1 MAARQLGRL
10 ASRCVEVNGRALHY
24 RCGAEPLPSGAPVV
38 VLVHGLSISSRYEA
52 PSARRLALSCRVLAP
67 DLPGFG
73 RSADPPTIPGIAA
86 LADALAGW
94 LDALGIGR
102 ATLVGNSLG
111 ANLVFD
117 LAARRPDLVE
127 RVVVSGLFV
136 DPRGRSVWTQLKR
149 ALRDAPLEPASLLAL
164 HVGDF
169 LSAGPRRVLA
179 TLRASLRDD
188 LTAKLPRVQA
198 PTLVVRGERDP
209 LAPRWWSKE
218 VAERL
223 PDARYVEVPGAAHT
237 VNYNSPDA
245 FADLIL
251 SFLAAELA
259 APSLAPEP
267 AAPSPPRSEPKRVL
281 V

>member
-1 MAARQLGRL
+1 MAAGQLGRL
-10 ASRCVEVNGRALHY
+10 ASRCVDVNGRALHY
-24 RCGAEPLPSGAPVV
+24 RFGAEPLPSGAPTV

-52 PSARRLALSCRVLAP
+52 PSARRLAPWCRVLAP

-73 RSADPPTIPGIAA
+73 LSADPPTIPGIAA
-86 LADALAGW
+86 LADTLAGW
-94 LDALGIGR
+94 LDTLDIRR

-136 DPRGRSVWTQLKR
+136 DPCGRSLWTQLKR
-149 ALRDAPLEPASLLAL
+149 ALRDAPMEPPSLLAL
-164 HVGDF
+164 HVRDF

-179 TLRASLRDD
+179 TLQASLRDD
-188 LTAKLPRVQA
+188 LAAKLPRVQA

-209 LAPRWWSKE
+209 LAPRWWSEE
-218 VAERL
+218 VAGRL
-223 PDARYVEVPGAAHT
+223 PRARYVEVPGAAHA

-251 SFLAAELA
+251 SFLAEETAGSGRP
-259 APSLAPEP
+259 PSRSARSRPTPDWVP
-267 AAPSPPRSEPKRVL
+267 A
-281 V
+281 